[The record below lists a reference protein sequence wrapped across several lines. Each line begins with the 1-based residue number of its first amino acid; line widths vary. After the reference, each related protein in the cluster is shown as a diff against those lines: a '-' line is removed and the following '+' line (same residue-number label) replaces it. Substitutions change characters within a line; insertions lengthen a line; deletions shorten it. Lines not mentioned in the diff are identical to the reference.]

1 MASVGGPTLIVMTH
15 VPPAMTYPYP
25 TPVPAVPPRNPGLVA
40 DLIAT
45 LSLLAL
51 QGLVLVS
58 SVYMS
63 LFFAMATDS
72 CYADRCDTNNLR
84 WAYVVADGGGVA
96 VVVFSAIA
104 ASILMVRRRVAFWIP
119 VVGLILQIFTFVLGA
134 GLAGSVGPS

>member
-1 MASVGGPTLIVMTH
+1 MTY
-15 VPPAMTYPYP
+15 VPPAMRYPCP
-25 TPVPAVPPRNPGLVA
+25 TPVPAVPPRSPGLVA

-96 VVVFSAIA
+96 VVVLSAIA

-119 VVGLILQIFTFVLGA
+119 VVGLILQIFTFALGA